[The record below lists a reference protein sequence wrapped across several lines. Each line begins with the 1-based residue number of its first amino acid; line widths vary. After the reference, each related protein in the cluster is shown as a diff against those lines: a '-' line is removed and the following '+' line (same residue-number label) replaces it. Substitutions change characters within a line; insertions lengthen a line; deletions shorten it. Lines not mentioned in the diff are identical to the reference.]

1 MLQLIAIYVMLLD
14 VWRAKGAFFG
24 ASVEPGGV
32 VHGDDMTVHCRA
44 LSEGVQHQADTP
56 SHDIWLLRQDGEA
69 PECSRIIRHA
79 AP

>member
-56 SHDIWLLRQDGEA
+56 SHDILVIEA
-69 PECSRIIRHA
+69 GRRSA
-79 AP
+79 